1 VTTFALVHGA
11 WHGAWCFAFLAPEIE
26 SRGHAAVAI
35 ELPGDDPTA
44 GSVAYADLIADRL
57 RDVDDVVLVG
67 HSLAG
72 LTIPLV
78 PARLEVRALVY
89 LCALLPVPGRSLID
103 QLRGGEPV
111 FVPGFADAVV
121 RDDQQRS
128 YWPAGSEQAAVHD
141 MYHDCTP
148 AAAAAAVARLRPQG
162 RPPNTDPCPLD
173 ALPDVPS
180 VYVLGTDE
188 RCIDPAWS
196 RRAARE
202 RLGVE
207 PVELPGSHSPFLA
220 RPAAL
225 ADVLVGII

>member
-11 WHGAWCFAFLAPEIE
+11 WHGGWCFAPLVAELE
-26 SRGHAAVAI
+26 RRGHGAVAI
-35 ELPGDDPTA
+35 DLPGEDATA
-44 GSVAYADLIADRL
+44 GNAVYADVIAERL
-57 RDVDDVVLVG
+57 READDVVLVG

-78 PARLEVRALVY
+78 PARREVRALVY

-103 QLRGGEPV
+103 QLRDGEPV
-111 FVPGFADAVV
+111 FVPGFAAAVV

-128 YWPAGSEQAAVHD
+128 YWPVGSEPAAIHD
-141 MYHDCTP
+141 LYHDCAP
-148 AAAAAAVARLRPQG
+148 ADAAAAVARLRPQG
-162 RPPNTDPCPLD
+162 RPPNTEPCPLE

-180 VYVLGTDE
+180 TYVIGADE
-188 RCIDPAWS
+188 RSIDPAWS
-196 RRAARE
+196 RVAARE

-207 PVELPGSHSPFLA
+207 PVELPGGHSPFLA

-225 ADVLVGII
+225 AEVLLGII